1 MPQQNP
7 TAWCIEALCEKDA
20 GCCRTQA
27 LLMNRATNGSAYLVE
42 VTKPGELV
50 CVEWLFSN
58 TPPLSKRPCKMGEA
72 AGLYYPWTGFH
83 RAETHALPHSSSLH
97 NWKHLGMKI
106 ESRWHING
114 CILQGHADKKSLLL
128 LTGGCWPSLKETAG
142 DWMLSHIQKALV
154 DQWSG
159 AFSGTVQSQQI
170 SSPASTTKPFL
181 LPSLASQYVQVERRR
196 VSAAQHK
203 ETCVKLYPS
212 AGSMNGNPS
221 LWTLITQL
229 LWLFYQCLLHEYNF
243 CTHREQ
249 FLSVTSLVLSG
260 SHVHTRLTR
269 ILQHFWNKYDRK
281 LFCWHPSIISKRAFI
296 FFILYFFNNSISIS
310 NDTAILPWIG
320 HLIHVLKT
328 YQLFSAVFLRKVQ

>member
-1 MPQQNP
+1 MHWSAVWERCRLLQNSGP
-7 TAWCIEALCEKDA
+7 ADEPCNERLSLSCWGHKTRWTSMCWMVIF
-20 GCCRTQA
+20 QH
-27 LLMNRATNGSAYLVE
+27 S
-42 VTKPGELV
+42 
-50 CVEWLFSN
+50 
-58 TPPLSKRPCKMGEA
+58 PLSKRPCKLGEA

-114 CILQGHADKKSLLL
+114 RILQGHADKKSLLL
-128 LTGGCWPSLKETAG
+128 LMGGCWPSLKETAG
-142 DWMLSHIQKALV
+142 DWMLSYIQKAVV

-159 AFSGTVQSQQI
+159 VFSGTVQSQQI

-181 LPSLASQYVQVERRR
+181 LPSLASRYVQVEGWR

-229 LWLFYQCLLHEYNF
+229 LWLFYRCLLHEYNF

-249 FLSVTSLVLSG
+249 VWCCQVVTCTQGWPGSCSTFETSMTGSCSVG
-260 SHVHTRLTR
+260 
-269 ILQHFWNKYDRK
+269 I
-281 LFCWHPSIISKRAFI
+281 HPS
-296 FFILYFFNNSISIS
+296 
-310 NDTAILPWIG
+310 
-320 HLIHVLKT
+320 
-328 YQLFSAVFLRKVQ
+328 